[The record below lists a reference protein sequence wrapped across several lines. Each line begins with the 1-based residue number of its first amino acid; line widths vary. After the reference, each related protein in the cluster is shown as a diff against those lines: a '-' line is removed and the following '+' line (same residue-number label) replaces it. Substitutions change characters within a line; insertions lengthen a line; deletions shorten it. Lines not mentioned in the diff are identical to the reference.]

1 VPNIVTGVLSGAI
14 FAFIQSWV
22 ELVVVIFIGGRGR
35 FTMPRRMW
43 DGIND
48 NLDPVIAVVATGMIL
63 FTLLI
68 LTAELSLRARR
79 ARQEKE
85 P

>member
-1 VPNIVTGVLSGAI
+1 MISISNISY
-14 FAFIQSWV
+14 
-22 ELVVVIFIGGRGR
+22 FIGGRAL
-35 FTMPRRMW
+35 FTLPRRMW

-63 FTLLI
+63 FTLLV

-79 ARQEKE
+79 ARQEMGS
-85 P
+85 